1 MPKAKDKTKRRRVE
15 ELEVCMKVT
24 RLHYLNHSIKEM
36 QNVIFF
42 FCRMTDQ
49 VSLNDLAEGRVSKF
63 HLMMK

>member
-42 FCRMTDQ
+42 FLQDDGSSQSQR
-49 VSLNDLAEGRVSKF
+49 SGRR
-63 HLMMK
+63 